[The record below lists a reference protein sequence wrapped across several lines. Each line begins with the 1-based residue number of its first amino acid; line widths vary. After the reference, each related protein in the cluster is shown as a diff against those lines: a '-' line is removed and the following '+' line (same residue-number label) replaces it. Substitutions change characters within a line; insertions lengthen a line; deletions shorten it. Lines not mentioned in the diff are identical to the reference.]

1 MPDRLYVSY
10 WLRGFTGPNM
20 PRHFDKALR
29 QFPFSR
35 LKPGA
40 ALTVYAVRISE
51 PAIFERLF
59 PETPEIPE
67 LLAAARDF
75 HADDCAIEVEAA
87 WDLWQY
93 DEEWKLRPAR
103 VRLTCYG
110 PRFESESDENLRID
124 FGLEDLFLPQPEL
137 PDHLVM
143 VRSNIRSL
151 LRLVH
156 EIDGNLP
163 VERRLLWPE
172 SGGNFAERLQ
182 AALGGSLSAA

>member
-1 MPDRLYVSY
+1 MPDQLYVSY
-10 WLRGFTGPNM
+10 WLRGFTGENM
-20 PRHFDKALR
+20 LRHLDKALR
-29 QFPFSR
+29 LFPFSR
-35 LKPGA
+35 LKPDV
-40 ALTVYAVRISE
+40 ALTVYAVEISE
-51 PAIFERLF
+51 PAIFERAF
-59 PETPEIPE
+59 PETPEVSD
-67 LLAAARDF
+67 LVAAAKDF
-75 HADDCAIEVEAA
+75 LAEDCAVEVEAA

-93 DEEWKLRPAR
+93 DQEWKLRPAR

-151 LRLVH
+151 LHLVH
-156 EIDGNLP
+156 EIDSHLA
-163 VERRLLWPE
+163 VERRLLWSE

-182 AALGGSLSAA
+182 AALGG

>member
-1 MPDRLYVSY
+1 MPDQLYVSY

-20 PRHFDKALR
+20 LRHLDKALR
-29 QFPFSR
+29 LFPFSR
-35 LKPGA
+35 LKPGV

-51 PAIFERLF
+51 PAVFERVF
-59 PETPEIPE
+59 PETPQVSD
-67 LLAAARDF
+67 LVAAARDF
-75 HADDCAIEVEAA
+75 LADDCAIEVEAA

-124 FGLEDLFLPQPEL
+124 FGLEDLFLPQTEL
-137 PDHLVM
+137 PNHLVM

-151 LRLVH
+151 LHLVH
-156 EIDGNLP
+156 EIDSQLA
-163 VERRLLWPE
+163 VERRLLWSE
-172 SGGNFAERLQ
+172 SGGNFADRLQ
-182 AALGGSLSAA
+182 AALGGPLSAA